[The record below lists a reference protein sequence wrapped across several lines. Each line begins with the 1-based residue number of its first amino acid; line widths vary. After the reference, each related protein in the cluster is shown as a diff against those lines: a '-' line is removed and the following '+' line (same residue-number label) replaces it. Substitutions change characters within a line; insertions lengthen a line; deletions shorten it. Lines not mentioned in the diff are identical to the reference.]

1 MLLRWGYGVGM
12 EGWKMQTTERKREQ
26 SSEAQ
31 RILMA
36 ILEEEREQTKLLKGI
51 RSNTTIIGLLIFVP
65 AVIGTLFVLMGFL
78 GMMAM
83 GG

>member
-1 MLLRWGYGVGM
+1 MGM

>member
-1 MLLRWGYGVGM
+1 
-12 EGWKMQTTERKREQ
+12 MQTTERKREQ